1 MALIQDRSICLRKVE
16 YSETSQILLLLTREH
31 GLVRVIAKG
40 AHRRTKA
47 GASKFDGGA
56 DLLDIGNAVFTDRTD
71 KDLAT
76 LCEWGLREG
85 HLDLRRS
92 LRGMYLAQYAAELI
106 ALLFEEHDPHPN
118 LFDRLQLT
126 MPELATDRREEAFLA
141 FELDLLR
148 ESGYLPE
155 LSLCVSCG
163 RHIREK
169 GTVPFPA
176 GNEPAH
182 AGVGGG
188 GKGDSPRVW
197 FSPAS
202 GGVICRN
209 CEGATRDRVP
219 VDTRLVGMM
228 QNLLRLPR
236 VNGQAQRLP
245 RLTRHQT
252 DPINRLLAQHV
263 EHTLQRPLR
272 LRGYVLG
279 RM

>member
-1 MALIQDRSICLRKVE
+1 MGLIQDRSICLRKVE
-16 YSETSQILLLLTREH
+16 YSETSQILLLMTREH

-71 KDLAT
+71 KDLAILT
-76 LCEWGLREG
+76 EWGLREG
-85 HLDLRRS
+85 NLELRKN
-92 LRGMYLAQYAAELI
+92 LRALYLAQYAAELVG
-106 ALLFEEHDPHPN
+106 LLFEEHDPHPS
-118 LFDRLQLT
+118 LFDRLQQT
-126 MPELATDRREEAFLA
+126 VSELGTDCREEAFLA
-141 FELDLLR
+141 FQLDLLR

-155 LSLCVSCG
+155 LSVCISCG
-163 RHIREK
+163 RDTGRD
-169 GTVPFPA
+169 TLY
-176 GNEPAH
+176 
-182 AGVGGG
+182 
-188 GKGDSPRVW
+188 
-197 FSPAS
+197 FSPGN
-202 GGVICRN
+202 GGVVCRN
-209 CEGATRDRVP
+209 CEGNVRDRVS
-219 VDTRLVGMM
+219 VDARLIAMM

-252 DPINRLLAQHV
+252 DPINRLLMLHI

-279 RM
+279 KG